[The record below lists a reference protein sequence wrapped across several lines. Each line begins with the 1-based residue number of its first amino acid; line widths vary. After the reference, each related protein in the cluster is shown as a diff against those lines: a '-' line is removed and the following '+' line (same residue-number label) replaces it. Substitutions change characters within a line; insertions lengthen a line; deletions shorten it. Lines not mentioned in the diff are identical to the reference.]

1 MAAALGDGFQHGDA
15 GRRNFGTDAVAGEN
29 NNICLHALCSFDAFS
44 LPSFPRKRESIFL
57 KIKMDSRLRGNDD

>member
-1 MAAALGDGFQHGDA
+1 MAAALGDDFQYSDA
-15 GRRNFGTDAVAGEN
+15 GRSHFWTDAVAREN

-57 KIKMDSRLRGNDD
+57 KIKMDTRFRGNDD